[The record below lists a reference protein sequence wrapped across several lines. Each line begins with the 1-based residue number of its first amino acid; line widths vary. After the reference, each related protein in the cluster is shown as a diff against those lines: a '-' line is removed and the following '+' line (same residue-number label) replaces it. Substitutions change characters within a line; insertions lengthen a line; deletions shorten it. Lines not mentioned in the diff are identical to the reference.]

1 MSRNHGK
8 RDFMCGLGQGEKYSL
23 RPRSIAKRLEVE
35 QKLKQPVLAKRAPKP
50 KQKPAPLSKYR
61 RKTANARERSRM
73 KEINQAFETLRRA
86 IPAAADSPSPYSPHH
101 SASSPSPSSSSSSS
115 SDRSSYGGGG
125 GGSSSSSSNCEKW
138 TKITT
143 LRLAMDY
150 IEALTRVLEH
160 DALLVIND
168 DDGFC
173 SSGLLISDRG
183 SLSSL
188 GSIGSHHGGCSSSSG
203 GDLLSDDL
211 DSFDDIPNIGTSVI
225 NDHCCGDDDMAFDI
239 FLESDNGG
247 DSLHCAFHHHHPE
260 LVDTPQPNTP

>member
-1 MSRNHGK
+1 MNRNHGK
-8 RDFMCGLGQGEKYSL
+8 RDFMSEMEGEKYSL

-35 QKLKQPVLAKRAPKP
+35 QKLKQPVLAKRTPKP

-86 IPAAADSPSPYSPHH
+86 IPAAATSPSSY
-101 SASSPSPSSSSSSS
+101 ASSPSPSSSSSSC
-115 SDRSSYGGGG
+115 
-125 GGSSSSSSNCEKW
+125 GGSSSSSSEKW

-160 DALLVIND
+160 DALLMTD

-173 SSGLLISDRG
+173 GSGLLISDRG

-188 GSIGSHHGGCSSSSG
+188 GSIGSSSG

-211 DSFDDIPNIGTSVI
+211 DSFDDIPNIGTSGV
-225 NDHCCGDDDMAFDI
+225 DHCCGDDDMAFDI
-239 FLESDNGG
+239 FLESDNG
-247 DSLHCAFHHHHPE
+247 DSLHCGFHHPDLAE
-260 LVDTPQPNTP
+260 TPQPNTP

>member
-1 MSRNHGK
+1 MMNRNHGK
-8 RDFMCGLGQGEKYSL
+8 RDFMCEMEGEKYSL

-35 QKLKQPVLAKRAPKP
+35 QKLKQPVLAKRTPKP

-61 RKTANARERSRM
+61 RKTANARERTRM

-86 IPAAADSPSPYSPHH
+86 IPAAAESSISPYSHH

-115 SDRSSYGGGG
+115 SSSDRSSCGGGN
-125 GGSSSSSSNCEKW
+125 SSSSSCEKW

-160 DALLVIND
+160 DTLLVMND

-188 GSIGSHHGGCSSSSG
+188 GSIGSHSSNG

-211 DSFDDIPNIGTSVI
+211 DSFDDIPNIATSVI
-225 NDHCCGDDDMAFDI
+225 NGVNHCCADDDMAFDI
-239 FLESDNGG
+239 FLESDHGG
-247 DSLHCAFHHHHPE
+247 DSLHCAFHHHPE
-260 LVDTPQPNTP
+260 LVGADTPQPNTP

>member
-1 MSRNHGK
+1 MNDRCIVFGKTTTKRMNRNHGK
-8 RDFMCGLGQGEKYSL
+8 RDFMSLVEGEKYSL

-35 QKLKQPVLAKRAPKP
+35 QKLKQPVLAKRTPKP

-86 IPAAADSPSPYSPHH
+86 IPASASNSPSYH
-101 SASSPSPSSSSSSS
+101 SASSPSPSSSSSSC
-115 SDRSSYGGGG
+115 
-125 GGSSSSSSNCEKW
+125 GSSSSSSEKW

-160 DALLVIND
+160 DTLLTND

-173 SSGLLISDRG
+173 GSGLLISDRG

-188 GSIGSHHGGCSSSSG
+188 GSIGSSSG
-203 GDLLSDDL
+203 GDFLSDDL
-211 DSFDDIPNIGTSVI
+211 DSFDDIPNIGTSA
-225 NDHCCGDDDMAFDI
+225 HCCADDDMAFDI
-239 FLESDNGG
+239 FLESDHGA
-247 DSLHCAFHHHHPE
+247 DSLHCGFHHTD
-260 LVDTPQPNTP
+260 LTDQPNTP

>member
-1 MSRNHGK
+1 MNRNHGK
-8 RDFMCGLGQGEKYSL
+8 RDFMSVEGEKYSL

-35 QKLKQPVLAKRAPKP
+35 QKLKQPVLAKRTPKP

-86 IPAAADSPSPYSPHH
+86 IPAAATSPSYH
-101 SASSPSPSSSSSSS
+101 SASSPSPSSSSSSC
-115 SDRSSYGGGG
+115 
-125 GGSSSSSSNCEKW
+125 GGSSTSSEKW

-160 DALLVIND
+160 DALLMND

-173 SSGLLISDRG
+173 GSGLLISDRG

-188 GSIGSHHGGCSSSSG
+188 GSIASSSG

-211 DSFDDIPNIGTSVI
+211 DSFDDIPNIGTSGV
-225 NDHCCGDDDMAFDI
+225 DHCCGDDDMAFDI
-239 FLESDNGG
+239 FLESDTGG
-247 DSLHCAFHHHHPE
+247 DSLHCSFHHPD
-260 LVDTPQPNTP
+260 LADTPQPNTP

>member
-1 MSRNHGK
+1 MNRNHGK
-8 RDFMCGLGQGEKYSL
+8 RDFMSLVEGEKYSL

-35 QKLKQPVLAKRAPKP
+35 QKLKAPVLAKRTPKP

-86 IPAAADSPSPYSPHH
+86 IPASAGNSPSSYHS
-101 SASSPSPSSSSSSS
+101 SASSPSPSSSSSSCGS
-115 SDRSSYGGGG
+115 SS
-125 GGSSSSSSNCEKW
+125 GGSSSSEKW

-160 DALLVIND
+160 DTLLTND

-173 SSGLLISDRG
+173 GSGLLISDRG

-188 GSIGSHHGGCSSSSG
+188 GSISSG
-203 GDLLSDDL
+203 GDFLSDDL
-211 DSFDDIPNIGTSVI
+211 DSFDDIPNIGTST
-225 NDHCCGDDDMAFDI
+225 HCCADDDMAFDI
-239 FLESDNGG
+239 FLESDHGA
-247 DSLHCAFHHHHPE
+247 DSLHCGFHHADLTDH
-260 LVDTPQPNTP
+260 QPNTP

>member
-1 MSRNHGK
+1 MNRHNHGK
-8 RDFMCGLGQGEKYSL
+8 RNLMSMEGEKYSL

-35 QKLKQPVLAKRAPKP
+35 QKLKQPVLAKRTPKP

-86 IPAAADSPSPYSPHH
+86 IPAAATSPSSSSY
-101 SASSPSPSSSSSSS
+101 ASSPSPSSSSSSC
-115 SDRSSYGGGG
+115 
-125 GGSSSSSSNCEKW
+125 GGSSTSSSEKW

-160 DALLVIND
+160 DALLMND

-173 SSGLLISDRG
+173 GSGLLISDRG

-188 GSIGSHHGGCSSSSG
+188 GSIGSSSG
-203 GDLLSDDL
+203 GDLSLSDDL
-211 DSFDDIPNIGTSVI
+211 DSFDDIPNIGTSGV
-225 NDHCCGDDDMAFDI
+225 DHCCGDDDMAFDI

-247 DSLHCAFHHHHPE
+247 DSLHCGFHHPCD
-260 LVDTPQPNTP
+260 LADTPQPNTPWSHRASASGPKLLVFYIFTL

>member
-1 MSRNHGK
+1 M
-8 RDFMCGLGQGEKYSL
+8 DFAMEGEKYSL

-35 QKLKQPVLAKRAPKP
+35 QKLKQPVLAKRTPKP

-86 IPAAADSPSPYSPHH
+86 IPVTDSTSPSSYH
-101 SASSPSPSSSSSSS
+101 SASSPSPSSSSSSC
-115 SDRSSYGGGG
+115 
-125 GGSSSSSSNCEKW
+125 GGSSTSSEKW

-150 IEALTRVLEH
+150 IEALTQVLEH
-160 DALLVIND
+160 DALLMND

-173 SSGLLISDRG
+173 GSALLISDRG

-188 GSIGSHHGGCSSSSG
+188 GSIGGGSSSSG

-211 DSFDDIPNIGTSVI
+211 DSFDDIPNIETSGVG
-225 NDHCCGDDDMAFDI
+225 HCCADDDMSFDI
-239 FLESDNGG
+239 FLESD
-247 DSLHCAFHHHHPE
+247 HCAFHHAD
-260 LVDTPQPNTP
+260 LADTPQPSTP